1 MKFNVKKFVIYL
13 AITMVASFAIAG
25 IILAVTG
32 NFSIA
37 TEQIDES
44 KTFKA
49 QEISE
54 IYIDLTST
62 DINII
67 PVEDEEI
74 TVHFYG
80 VVSTNIK
87 RDIPSLVAYK
97 SGDELRIEIVRPK
110 IILIGFSVFRTNL
123 DVYIPESSIEALKIE
138 TVSSDTSVS
147 NLKVDKFSFG
157 AVSGDFKGESLFAS
171 DLKINSTSGDISLK
185 GYKGDININNVSGD
199 VVLKG
204 GSQNDNIEVVT
215 VSGEVYVEQ
224 EDSSN
229 MNIRTISGGVEI
241 NLSEDA
247 QFYLKATAVSGDIEN
262 RFPIKITSSGR
273 RDLEGIVGSDEKEI
287 TIRTTS
293 GDIDVDY

>member
-87 RDIPSLVAYK
+87 KDMPALVAYK
-97 SGDELRIEIVRPK
+97 SGDELRVEIIHPK
-110 IILIGFSVFRTNL
+110 TFFIGFNICRTKL
-123 DVYIPESSIEALKIE
+123 DVYIPEDSMEVLKIE
-138 TVSSDTSVS
+138 TVSADTYVSDQ
-147 NLKVDKFSFG
+147 KVDKFDLNS
-157 AVSGDFKGESLFAS
+157 VSGDFKGESLFAG

>member
-1 MKFNVKKFVIYL
+1 MKFNVKKFVIWL
-13 AITMVASFAIAG
+13 AIIMVASFVIAG
-25 IILAVTG
+25 IVLIVTG
-32 NFSIA
+32 DFSIA

-74 TVHFYG
+74 RVHFYG

-87 RDIPSLVAYK
+87 KDIPSLVAYR
-97 SGDELRIEIVRPK
+97 SGDELRVEIIHPK
-110 IILIGFSVFRTNL
+110 TFFIGFNILRTKL
-123 DVYIPESSIEALKIE
+123 DVYIPESSIETLKIE
-138 TVSSDTSVS
+138 AVSADTYVS
-147 NLKVDKFSFG
+147 GQKVDKFDLNV
-157 AVSGDFKGESLFAS
+157 VSGDFKGESLFAD
-171 DLKINSTSGDISLK
+171 DLKFHTISGDISLK
-185 GYKGDININNVSGD
+185 DYTGDIDINNVSGD

-204 GSQNDNIEVVT
+204 GDSNDNIEVVT
-215 VSGEVYVEQ
+215 VSGEVYIEQ
-224 EDSSN
+224 EDPSN

-247 QFYLKATAVSGDIEN
+247 RFYLKATTVSGDIEN
-262 RFPIKITSSGR
+262 SFPIKITSSGR

-293 GDIDVDY
+293 GDIDLDY

>member
-1 MKFNVKKFVIYL
+1 MKFNVKKFVICL
-13 AITMVASFAIAG
+13 AITMVASFVIAG

-44 KTFKA
+44 KTFDVGGVN
-49 QEISE
+49 E
-54 IYIDLTST
+54 IYLDMVST

-67 PVEDEEI
+67 STDEEEI
-74 TVHFYG
+74 RVHFYG

-87 RDIPSLVAYK
+87 KDMPSLVAYK

-110 IILIGFSVFRTNL
+110 IVLIGFSIFRTNL

-185 GYKGDININNVSGD
+185 EYKGDININNVSGD
-199 VVLKG
+199 VVLEDG
-204 GSQNDNIEVVT
+204 DPNDNIEVVT

-224 EDSSN
+224 EDPSN
-229 MNIRTISGGVEI
+229 TNIRTISGGVEI
-241 NLSEDA
+241 NLSKDA
-247 QFYLKATAVSGDIEN
+247 RFYLKAKTVSGDIEN
-262 RFPIKITSSGR
+262 SFPIKITSSGG

-287 TIRTTS
+287 NLSTTS
-293 GDIDVDY
+293 GDIDIDY

>member
-87 RDIPSLVAYK
+87 KDMPALVAYK
-97 SGDELRIEIVRPK
+97 SGDELRVEIIHPK
-110 IILIGFSVFRTNL
+110 TFFIGFNICRTKL
-123 DVYIPESSIEALKIE
+123 DVYIPEDSMEVLKIE
-138 TVSSDTSVS
+138 TVSADTYVSDQ
-147 NLKVDKFSFG
+147 KVDKFDLNS
-157 AVSGDFKGESLFAS
+157 VSGDFKGESLFAG

-247 QFYLKATAVSGDIEN
+247 RFYLKAKTVSGDIEN
-262 RFPIKITSSGR
+262 SFPIKITSSGG

-287 TIRTTS
+287 NLSTTA
-293 GDIDVDY
+293 GDIDIDY

>member
-1 MKFNVKKFVIYL
+1 MKFNVKKFVIWL
-13 AITMVASFAIAG
+13 AIIMVVSIAIAA
-25 IILAVTG
+25 IVLVITG
-32 NFSIA
+32 DFSIA

-74 TVHFYG
+74 RVHFYG

-87 RDIPSLVAYK
+87 KDIPALVAYE
-97 SGDELRIEIVRPK
+97 SGDELRVEIIRPK
-110 IILIGFSVFRTNL
+110 TVFIGFNIWRTKL

-185 GYKGDININNVSGD
+185 EYKGDININNVSGD
-199 VVLKG
+199 VVLEG
-204 GSQNDNIEVVT
+204 GDPNDNIEVVT
-215 VSGEVYVEQ
+215 VSGEVYIEQ

-229 MNIRTISGGVEI
+229 IDIQTVSGSVEI

-247 QFYLKATAVSGDIEN
+247 QFYLKATTVSGDIEN
-262 RFPIKITSSGR
+262 RFPIKITSSSR
-273 RDLEGIVGSDEKEI
+273 RDLEGIVGSGEKEI
-287 TIRTTS
+287 IVSTTS
-293 GDIDVDY
+293 GDIDIDY